1 MTKPLHLTK
10 AMQRQVD
17 AVAAVFAPWGL
28 AWTVE
33 AGGKHHKI
41 MVTGPKGGRW
51 AVTIACTPR
60 DADHAVNIARQHAR
74 QVLGQINRKLGL

>member
-33 AGGKHHKI
+33 AGGKHAK
-41 MVTGPKGGRW
+41 MKVVGPKGGVW
-51 AVTIACTPR
+51 SVTIACTPR
-60 DADHAVNIARQHAR
+60 NEDHAVNTARQLAQR
-74 QVLGQINRKLGL
+74 TLRAINKSLGL